1 MTTLVD
7 SSALTELSALELA
20 HRIRKQV
27 VSPIDVVAAHIARI
41 EAVNPALNA
50 VVTPTFDLARREAQ
64 AATDAIIRGDPLGP
78 LHGVPFTVKDN
89 LDLAGVRST
98 CGLISRADHYPDR
111 DTTLVARLRA
121 AGAIPLGKTNVP
133 ENCGD
138 YETINLLFGQ
148 TNNPWDV
155 TRSAGGSTGGEAA
168 IIAAGGSPLG
178 IGTDIAGSIRLPA
191 HFTGIVGLRPT
202 SPSSS
207 SLPQDGI
214 WPPLAG
220 RLVNLNAVGPM
231 ARRVEDVALA
241 FDIMRAMPVQP
252 LDLGALQGERVA
264 FWFDD
269 GITPSSNAVR
279 AGIRAAVAALKRAGM
294 LPINGGPAARRF
306 ANIGWVKYLGDA
318 ERQAWAAGFGNGQ
331 VWSPLEEIGRALR
344 GRPRIAPGAL
354 VLWTA
359 IHYGRLVPRVNG
371 AAWRERLRRQ
381 VHTLIGSGGVAVCP
395 VFPTTAPRHGWSTWQ
410 SILLNSYMTWVNLAG
425 LPGLTVPVGRSAK
438 NGMPVGVQLVG
449 APGAERTLLAA
460 GLVIQQVLMPV
471 WHGPLP
477 TSNRPRRRR
486 VP

>member
-1 MTTLVD
+1 MAAMVD
-7 SSALTELSALELA
+7 SSTLTELSALELA
-20 HRIRKQV
+20 RRIREQV
-27 VSPIDVVAAHIARI
+27 VSPIDVVEAHIARI

-50 VVTPTFDLARREAQ
+50 VVTPTFDLARRAAR
-64 AATDAIIRGDPLGP
+64 AATDAIIRSDPLGP

-98 CGLISRADHYPDR
+98 CGLIPRADHYPDR
-111 DTTLVARLRA
+111 DTTLVARMRA

-133 ENCGD
+133 GNCGD

-155 TRSAGGSTGGEAA
+155 TRSVGGSTGGEAA

-178 IGTDIAGSIRLPA
+178 LGTDIAGSIRLPA

-202 SPSSS
+202 SPA
-207 SLPQDGI
+207 LPQDGI
-214 WPPLAG
+214 WPPIVG

-241 FDIMRAMPVQP
+241 FDIMRAMPGQP

-269 GITPSSNAVR
+269 GVTPSSNAVR
-279 AGIRAAVAALKRAGM
+279 AAVQAAVTALKRAGM
-294 LPINGGPAARRF
+294 LPFNGGPDARRF
-306 ANIGWVKYLGDA
+306 ATIGWVKYLQNV
-318 ERQAWAAGFGNGQ
+318 ERQAWAAGFGNGE

-344 GRPRIAPGAL
+344 GRPRIATGAL

-359 IHYGRLVPRVNG
+359 IHYARLVPRVNG
-371 AAWRERLRRQ
+371 ADWRERLRRQ

-395 VFPTTAPRHGWSTWQ
+395 VFPTTAPRHGWSKWQ
-410 SILLNSYMTWVNLAG
+410 AILLNSYITWVNLAG
-425 LPGLTVPVGRSAK
+425 LPGLTVPVGRAAK

-449 APGAERTLLAA
+449 APGAEQTLLAA
-460 GLVIQQVLMPV
+460 GLVIQQALMPV
-471 WHGPLP
+471 WSGPLP
-477 TSNRPRRRR
+477 PPTRPRRRR
-486 VP
+486 V

>member
-1 MTTLVD
+1 MAAMVD

-20 HRIRKQV
+20 RRIREQV
-27 VSPIDVVAAHIARI
+27 VSPIEVIEAHIARI

-50 VVTPTFDLARREAQ
+50 VVTPTFDRARREAQ

-98 CGLISRADHYPDR
+98 CGLISRADHYPDQ
-111 DTTLVARLRA
+111 DATVVARLRA

-133 ENCGD
+133 GNCGD
-138 YETINLLFGQ
+138 FETINLLFGQ

-155 TRSAGGSTGGEAA
+155 THSAGGSTGGEAA

-202 SPSSS
+202 SPA
-207 SLPQDGI
+207 LPQDGI
-214 WPPLAG
+214 WPPIAG

-231 ARRVEDVALA
+231 ARRVEDVAPA
-241 FDIMRAMPVQP
+241 FDIMCEMPVQP
-252 LDLGALQGERVA
+252 LDLGALQDERVA

-294 LPINGGPAARRF
+294 LPINDGPAARRF
-306 ANIGWVKYLGDA
+306 AGIGWVKYLGDA

-331 VWSPLEEIGRALR
+331 VWSPLEEIAYALR
-344 GRPRIAPGAL
+344 GRPRIATGAL

-359 IHYGRLVPRVNG
+359 MHYGRLVPRVNG

-381 VHTLIGSGGVAVCP
+381 MHTLIGSGGVAVCP
-395 VFPTTAPRHGWSTWQ
+395 VFPTTAPRHGWSKWQ
-410 SILLNSYMTWVNLAG
+410 AILLNSYMTWVNLAG

-449 APGAERTLLAA
+449 APGTERTLLAA
-460 GLVIQQVLMPV
+460 GLVIQQGLMPV
-471 WHGPLP
+471 WQGPLP
-477 TSNRPRRRR
+477 PPNRPRRRR
-486 VP
+486 LP